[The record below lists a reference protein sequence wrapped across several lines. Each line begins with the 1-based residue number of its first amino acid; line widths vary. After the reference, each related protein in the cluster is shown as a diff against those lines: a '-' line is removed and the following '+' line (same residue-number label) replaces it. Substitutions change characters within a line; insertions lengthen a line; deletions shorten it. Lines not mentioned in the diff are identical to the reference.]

1 MKIFIFILIFCLLWN
16 CDSHKTSG
24 ESSSIK
30 QISQHDKYLEEY
42 ERDVESTDRSVEFQR
57 DDFERVMIQIFPS
70 FAEGHSIFISLN
82 SKEIRFSQITQREDL
97 YRDTVHDALPEAQ
110 RGDYLF
116 QKMKQNKSE
125 NFSHKL
131 SRSDVDQLIDGLIAL
146 KQAKYKSKMAET
158 IDGTAFF
165 IQIYE
170 KDTIVAFGTNFPS
183 SHLERLI
190 LKALEISEKYA
201 QDWVTKANIL
211 YLKP

>member
-16 CDSHKTSG
+16 CDSPKTSG
-24 ESSSIK
+24 EPSLVK

-42 ERDVESTDRSVEFQR
+42 ERDVESIDRSVAFHR

-70 FAEGHSIFISLN
+70 FAEGHSVFISLN

-97 YRDTVHDALPEAQ
+97 YRDATYDSLSKEK

-131 SRSDVDQLIDGLIAL
+131 SRSDVDQLIDELIPL

-158 IDGTAFF
+158 VDGTTLF

-201 QDWVTKANIL
+201 QDSVTKANIL